1 MFGAVTGTD
10 DLTAR
15 DLLAGQD
22 NGSTLEAPAILDLRH
37 LTAQTMGDVD
47 LARDV
52 LGMFLEQSND
62 VLRSVRDAV
71 DGRSRSDA
79 AHLLKGSASAVGAFM
94 VARQAGAVEA
104 LDDTADEEEVL
115 EALAGLHAAV
125 AEARTVI
132 AARLHDRRIG
142 GL

>member
-1 MFGAVTGTD
+1 MFGAELGTH
-10 DLTAR
+10 DLAAR
-15 DLLAGQD
+15 QD
-22 NGSTLEAPAILDLRH
+22 GGSPSDGPAILDLRH

-79 AHLLKGSASAVGAFM
+79 AHLLKGSASAVGAFV

-104 LDDTADEEEVL
+104 LDDAADEEEVL

-132 AARLHDRRIG
+132 AARLHDRRVG